1 MTRRLVAMLLA
12 SSALAACSNSG
23 TVTQNPATFPPATAA
38 ATAAATTGSG
48 GGTDVDPN
56 TVAGFCQLMTETITT
71 NWPPKDAAAATL
83 ISPLLR
89 NWSSIAAFKD
99 IAPALLAVA
108 DWTAS
113 MSIMSTVPAPPSDVA
128 TAYGQIT
135 AFASSHCPG

>member
-1 MTRRLVAMLLA
+1 MTKRIAAILMTV
-12 SSALAACSNSG
+12 SALAACSNGG
-23 TVTQNPATFPPATAA
+23 TASQNAPTFPTATTAATTAA
-38 ATAAATTGSG
+38 ATSGAG
-48 GGTDVDPN
+48 GGTVADPN

-89 NWSSIAAFKD
+89 NWSNVAEFKD

-128 TAYGQIT
+128 TAYSQIT
-135 AFASSHCPG
+135 AFESSHCA